1 MGRSTRRTCVSG
13 QLLPRAGAGGGGAGT
28 EPACTFCAAPP
39 LSRMLPRGGAG
50 AFHPL
55 GPAHGGARTEQRRL
69 REVQAEGSRSS
80 KGGVIPPLGGS
91 RGFWE
96 EALES

>member
-1 MGRSTRRTCVSG
+1 MSG